1 MLETYIFIHT
11 YHILIDVL
19 VLIMFVGIIF
29 QWTLIKKTLI
39 NISKK
44 KNLGNVH

>member
-29 QWTLIKKTLI
+29 SMDID
-39 NISKK
+39 KK
-44 KNLGNVH
+44 KL